1 MFSTLFL
8 ADLLERVLDPQLP
21 QLANSD
27 GEAIEFIV
35 LVYRLKSGVTQ
46 ERIRAALDQASDLDA
61 ASPTFWNWLAPKDA
75 GLKQKPRRKGKALSY
90 TSTMGDGSIVL
101 GTVELKA
108 KTVEV
113 HVNSEGRAERGR
125 AMIAALLADLAGAP
139 LMQRQTIEQALAE
152 RSDRGPA
159 PNPSGLTPEEE
170 RQAVH
175 AALDQHYRRQL
186 DQPIP
191 ALGNISPRRAAR
203 SPKGR
208 EKLVT
213 WLKLLE
219 NHAAKHDPVEPMASY
234 DLSWIWRELDIADLR
249 K

>member
-8 ADLLERVLDPQLP
+8 VDLLERVLDPQRP

-27 GEAIEFIV
+27 GEALECIV
-35 LVYRLKSGVTQ
+35 LVYRLRSGVTQ
-46 ERIRAALDQASDLDA
+46 AKIRAALNQAPELDA
-61 ASPTFWNWLAPKDA
+61 ASPTFWNWLAPKGA
-75 GLKQKPRRKGKALSY
+75 GPKQEPRRKGKALSY
-90 TSTMGDGSIVL
+90 TSTMDDGSMVL

-125 AMIAALLADLAGAP
+125 AMIAAVLGDLVGAP

-152 RSDRGPA
+152 RSDHGSA
-159 PNPSGLTPEEE
+159 PEPSGLTAEEE

-186 DQPIP
+186 DEPVP
-191 ALGNISPRRAAR
+191 VLGNISPRRAAR
-203 SPKGR
+203 SAKGR
-208 EKLVT
+208 EKLVA

-219 NHAAKHDPVEPMASY
+219 NHATRHEPAEPMASY
-234 DLSWIWRELDIADLR
+234 DLSWIWRELDIAELR

>member
-1 MFSTLFL
+1 M
-8 ADLLERVLDPQLP
+8 
-21 QLANSD
+21 
-27 GEAIEFIV
+27 EFIV
-35 LVYRLKSGVTQ
+35 LVYRLKSGVTP
-46 ERIRAALDQASDLDA
+46 ERIRAVLDQAPELDA

-75 GLKQKPRRKGKALSY
+75 GPKQKPRRKGKALSL
-90 TSTMGDGSIVL
+90 TSTMDDGSIVL
-101 GTVELKA
+101 GTIELKA
-108 KTVEV
+108 KTLEL

-125 AMIAALLADLAGAP
+125 AMIAALLGDLVGAP

-152 RSDRGPA
+152 RSDRTSA
-159 PNPSGLTPEEE
+159 PEPSGLLPEEE
-170 RQAVH
+170 RQVVH

-186 DQPIP
+186 DEPIP

-203 SPKGR
+203 SAKGR
-208 EKLVT
+208 EKLVA

-219 NHAAKHDPVEPMASY
+219 NHAASHDPAEPMASY